1 MTKLLLCTDLDRTLL
16 PNGPQPESSSV
27 RKIFSQLASRDEV
40 TLVYVSG
47 RDKLLVQQ
55 AINNYQIPLPDF
67 VIADV
72 GSTIY
77 HIKNKKWSHLDKWD
91 SEISND
97 WNGKSNKNL
106 QKLLE
111 NFKDIRIQEYS
122 KQKLHKL
129 SYYVPLYTDHVN
141 LLKEIKLCFDNEQ
154 VKANLIWSVDDA
166 ASIGLLDILPASANK
181 KHAIEFVM
189 SEFNFFLDETIFA
202 GDSGNDISVMAS
214 PIHSVLVANAT
225 DKVKKMAI
233 EHAKMNGEVD
243 SLYLAKGDY
252 LGMNGNYSAGILE
265 GLVHYMPVVESW
277 MGLNQNL
284 NDHE

>member
-16 PNGPQPESSSV
+16 PNGPQPESISV
-27 RKIFSQLASRDEV
+27 RKKFNQLASRDEV

-55 AINNYQIPLPDF
+55 AIKNYQIPLPDF

-77 HIKNKKWSHLDKWD
+77 QIGNKKWSHLEKWD

-97 WNGKSNKNL
+97 WNGKSNKEL
-106 QKLLE
+106 QKLLQ

-122 KQKLHKL
+122 RQKLHKL

-141 LLKEIKLCFDNEQ
+141 LLNEIKSCFEKEN
-154 VKANLIWSVDDA
+154 VKANLIWSVDDS
-166 ASIGLLDILPASANK
+166 ASMGLLDILPASANK
-181 KHAIEFVM
+181 KHAIEFIM
-189 SEFNFFLDETIFA
+189 CEFNFGLDETIFA

-214 PIHSVLVANAT
+214 PIHSVLVSNAT
-225 DKVKKMAI
+225 DIVKKMAL
-233 EHAKMNGEVD
+233 EQAQLNGETN

-252 LGMNGNYSAGILE
+252 FGMNGNYSAGVLE
-265 GLVHYMPVVESW
+265 GVVHYMPDVESW
-277 MGLNQNL
+277 MELNP
-284 NDHE
+284 DSTK

>member
-16 PNGPQPESSSV
+16 PNGPQPESISV
-27 RKIFSQLASRDEV
+27 RKKFKQLASRDEV

-55 AINNYQIPLPDF
+55 AIKNYQIPLPDF

-77 HIKNKKWSHLDKWD
+77 QIGNKKWSHLEKWD

-97 WNGKSNKNL
+97 WNGKSNKDL
-106 QKLLE
+106 QKLLQ

-129 SYYVPLYTDHVN
+129 SYYVPLYSDHVN
-141 LLKEIKLCFDNEQ
+141 LLNEIKLCFETEN

-166 ASIGLLDILPASANK
+166 ASMGLLDILPASANK
-181 KHAIEFVM
+181 KHAIEFIM
-189 SEFNFFLDETIFA
+189 SEFNFGLDETIFA

-214 PIHSVLVANAT
+214 PIHSVLVSNAT
-225 DKVKKMAI
+225 DIVKKMAL
-233 EHAKMNGEVD
+233 EQAQLNGETN

-265 GLVHYMPVVESW
+265 GVVHYMPDVENW
-277 MGLNQNL
+277 MELNL
-284 NDHE
+284 DSTK

>member
-16 PNGPQPESSSV
+16 PNGPQPESISV
-27 RKIFSQLASRDEV
+27 RKKFNQLASRDEV

-55 AINNYQIPLPDF
+55 AIKNYKIPMPDF

-77 HIKNKKWSHLDKWD
+77 QIGNKKWSHLDKWD

-97 WNGKSNKNL
+97 WNGKSNKEL
-106 QKLLE
+106 QKLLQ

-122 KQKLHKL
+122 RQKLHKL

-141 LLKEIKLCFDNEQ
+141 LLNEIKLCFEKEN

-166 ASIGLLDILPASANK
+166 ASMGLLDILPVSANK
-181 KHAIEFVM
+181 KHAIEFIM
-189 SEFNFFLDETIFA
+189 FEFNFGLDETIFA

-214 PIHSVLVANAT
+214 PIHSVLVSNAT
-225 DKVKKMAI
+225 KMVKKMAL
-233 EHAKMNGEVD
+233 EQAQLNGETNT
-243 SLYLAKGDY
+243 LYLAKGDY

-265 GLVHYMPVVESW
+265 GIVHYMPDVESW
-277 MGLNQNL
+277 MELNL
-284 NDHE
+284 DSTK